1 MLPLHTIL
9 HPTDFSETC
18 ESAFRVATALARDYG
33 ARLILLHVMPLPDLA
48 YGEGLIVAEEFYDHD
63 TPREK
68 LVLLAESA
76 PGIEIETLLRD
87 GDPTAEILAAARE
100 TSADLIVM
108 ATHRRRGLSRLLMG
122 SVAEQVEREAECPVL
137 MLKAPMH
144 TRVRAEA
151 HEPVAAEL
159 AAGPMFPF

>member
-1 MLPLHTIL
+1 MPRPTDLHRSHWLLDPRVERSQTMLPLHTIL

-68 LVLLAESA
+68 LARLAESA
-76 PGIEIETLLRD
+76 PGIETETLL
-87 GDPTAEILAAARE
+87 
-100 TSADLIVM
+100 
-108 ATHRRRGLSRLLMG
+108 
-122 SVAEQVEREAECPVL
+122 
-137 MLKAPMH
+137 
-144 TRVRAEA
+144 
-151 HEPVAAEL
+151 
-159 AAGPMFPF
+159 